1 MTAFWPDGARLAVNF
16 SLMFEGGGQP
26 ISGGGGVIPERIEGG
41 APRLHRLKRSSMRK
55 LMIVLAAS
63 AAFAGQTP
71 VKAAPAARDLAT
83 LALPETLI
91 TAGDI
96 PPARRAAML
105 ASAWKF
111 YQFWST
117 GDEDLLRQ
125 AISDG
130 FVDHTLPPGRPQGPA
145 GPAAASKKFLAAVP
159 DLKVVVAQQILAGDR
174 VVSHL
179 HFSGH
184 FTGVFN
190 ESKGRGQPIEFIAT
204 DILAVRA
211 GKITDNWHL
220 EDNLT
225 FLQQIGLAAR

>member
-1 MTAFWPDGARLAVNF
+1 M
-16 SLMFEGGGQP
+16 
-26 ISGGGGVIPERIEGG
+26 
-41 APRLHRLKRSSMRK
+41 HK

-63 AAFAGQTP
+63 AALAPQTP
-71 VKAAPAARDLAT
+71 VQTAPTDGDLAT

-105 ASAWKF
+105 ASARKF
-111 YQFWST
+111 YQFWNT
-117 GDEDLLRQ
+117 GDEYLLRQ

-130 FVDHTLPPGRPQGPA
+130 FVDHTLPPGRPPGPA
-145 GPAAASKKFLAAVP
+145 GPAAAAKAFLAAVP

-179 HFSGH
+179 RFTGH
-184 FTGVFN
+184 FTGVFKDSN
-190 ESKGRGQPIEFIAT
+190 GRGQPIDFIAT